1 VSEHSHGT
9 KTAIG
14 VSWNFLR
21 VIIQT
26 VFSLAVIS
34 VLARL
39 LPPSDFGLLTTA
51 TIFLGL
57 TELVSSLGMGHAV
70 IQKQDITKNE
80 LGAINGLSISM
91 GAILTIACILI
102 AHPAAVWYEDI
113 RLESVLQLLS
123 ISLLIASAGAV
134 SRGLLMKSLNFKPIF
149 YIDLFAYGAGY
160 PLTAITLAL
169 NDFGVWSLVWAHL
182 AQVSVATLL
191 AVVLRPIPIN
201 FHFSKDRIGRFLGFG
216 VGISSSHTVNY
227 IASNID
233 YLAIGK
239 VLDDHV
245 LGLYSRSYQLVTQP
259 LLKIAVTIT
268 TVLFPSIS
276 SIQHDLKAVRR
287 AMFNV
292 LEILG
297 LIVFPILSV
306 FYIAAETVI
315 LGFFGEGWSEATDA
329 FQILCIAGILKTVF
343 HVTGSVIH
351 ATGHVKAELKL
362 QIIYFIILLFG
373 CIQFVSYGIEAVAWL
388 VVAASLFLY
397 LAKARLVL
405 KTTEAQWSTYFKAQ
419 LPGALLSIF
428 VSVVIWLYLY
438 INSHWFSLPAWLSL
452 IVVILLSGVS
462 LIVGFFMLP
471 NFIMGE
477 TPDLIKRKLG
487 HKLPSRVLNWI

>member
-26 VFSLAVIS
+26 VFSLAVIT

-39 LPPSDFGLLTTA
+39 LPPSDFGLLTIA

-57 TELVSSLGMGHAV
+57 TELLSSLGMGHAV
-70 IQKQDITKNE
+70 IQKQDITKKE
-80 LGAINGLSISM
+80 LGSVNGLSITM
-91 GAILTIACILI
+91 GAILTVACILI
-102 AHPAAVWYEDI
+102 ARPAAIWYEDM
-113 RLESVLQLLS
+113 RLEGVLQLLS
-123 ISLLIASAGAV
+123 VSLLIAAAGAV

-149 YIDLFAYGAGY
+149 YIDLLAYGAGY

-182 AQVSVATLL
+182 AQVSVASLL
-191 AVVLRPIPIN
+191 AIAIQPSPLN
-201 FHFSKDRIGRFLGFG
+201 FHFSRESVGRFLGFG

-227 IASNID
+227 VASNID

-297 LIVFPILSV
+297 LIVFPILAV

-315 LGFFGEGWSEATDA
+315 LGFFGEGWSQATDA
-329 FQILCIAGILKTVF
+329 FQILCIAGVLKTVF

-362 QIIYFIILLFG
+362 QVVYFFILLIG

-397 LAKARLVL
+397 LTKAHLVL
-405 KTTEAQWSTYFKAQ
+405 KAIDAQWLSFFRAQ

-428 VSVVIWLYLY
+428 VSLVIWLYLLV
-438 INSHWFSLPAWLSL
+438 NSHWLSFPAWLSL
-452 IVVILLSGVS
+452 IIVVLLSGAS
-462 LIVGFFMLP
+462 LLLGFLLLP
-471 NFIMGE
+471 SRLMGE
-477 TPDLIKRKLG
+477 TPDLIRRKLG
-487 HKLPSRVLNWI
+487 HKLPTRILKWI